1 VDQLCAFARVFN
13 SQAPISQT
21 LFIVSLIQVYSI
33 WSERQSS
40 INFRFHWEKENYDLH
55 DDNYQVA
62 TEMLECNSLLFAAR
76 KRDLLPENNNV
87 SFIAKRG
94 SAIDLK
100 YEHFIMSLLS
110 KSFWSENRSP
120 LRQRHYSVLTHL
132 IQTIT
137 SKKNRKLTRFCF
149 ENQQSTAACFFIF
162 AEMHSCNGN
171 YFIDVVVLFTK
182 M

>member
-1 VDQLCAFARVFN
+1 MTIIIRLLLRCWNA
-13 SQAPISQT
+13 I
-21 LFIVSLIQVYSI
+21 LFFLLP
-33 WSERQSS
+33 
-40 INFRFHWEKENYDLH
+40 EK
-55 DDNYQVA
+55 
-62 TEMLECNSLLFAAR
+62 
-76 KRDLLPENNNV
+76 KDLLPENNNV

-110 KSFWSENRSP
+110 KSFWSKNWSP

-149 ENQQSTAACFFIF
+149 ENQQSTAACFFNF
-162 AEMHSCNGN
+162 AEMHSYNGN